1 MSELQPGMLALVVG
15 ADKCIENI
23 GKIVQLSHFVK
34 KGDPTPMRMA
44 GVDCWVAYGD
54 DLYTN
59 ATIQGLQKPGYGVF
73 RSSDLLP
80 IKPEADPLDVTHKEE
95 LHA

>member
-1 MSELQPGMLALVVG
+1 MSELQPGMLALVVN
-15 ADKCIENI
+15 ADKCLDNI

-34 KGDPTPMRMA
+34 KGDATPKRIA

-54 DLYTN
+54 DLFTN
-59 ATIQGLQKPGYGVF
+59 ARLDGLQKPGYGIF
-73 RSSDLLP
+73 KPSDLLP
-80 IKPEADPLDVTHKEE
+80 IKPEADQLDVTHKEE